1 MRHFGTAV
9 LGRSV
14 YCRLDAARLEQTRAN
29 LIKAEL
35 LGSGFA
41 PLNADQVRSVE
52 TPTLLRHGAA
62 ESRGV
67 SPPDGSAGGAV
78 PHAERIE
85 APGASHLMHEEN
97 ASIWPRSSAC

>member
-9 LGRSV
+9 LGRGV

-41 PLNADQVRSVE
+41 PLNADQVRNVE
-52 TPTLLRHGAA
+52 TPTLLVTGQR
-62 ESRGV
+62 SPGV
-67 SPPDGSAGGAV
+67 FHRLTDRLPSGLMPLE
-78 PHAERIE
+78 HRI
-85 APGASHLMHEEN
+85 
-97 ASIWPRSSAC
+97 